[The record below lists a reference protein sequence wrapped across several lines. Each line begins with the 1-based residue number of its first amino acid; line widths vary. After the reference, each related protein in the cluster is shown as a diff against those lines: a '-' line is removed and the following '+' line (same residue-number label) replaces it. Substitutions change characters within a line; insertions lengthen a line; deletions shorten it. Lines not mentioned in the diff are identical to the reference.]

1 MVKSLSSGTKAKQG
15 GKQVLQTHDEAVD
28 ARLALVVDDEEQVRI
43 MLQGALGAWGYEVEA
58 VGDGA
63 EALRRLARQD
73 YDVVICDLLMP
84 QMTGDQ
90 VFQAC
95 QEHHPE
101 ITSRFVFLSAFLQGL
116 PCGEFVTATGQPVLP
131 KPCRL
136 QDVQA
141 AVEAVQVA
149 APRARSGL
157 DPAAPAGEAP
167 EGFAGSVTALR
178 DKLTAPEYCLAA
190 AREEQGAKKAE
201 ALSRH
206 TVIAAHLFVL
216 TTALGCLAWALMAAL
231 GHL

>member
-1 MVKSLSSGTKAKQG
+1 MLG
-15 GKQVLQTHDEAVD
+15 THDETVD

-43 MLQGALGAWGYEVEA
+43 MLQGALGAWGYEVET

-84 QMTGDQ
+84 HMTGDQ

-95 QEHHPE
+95 QEQYPE
-101 ITSRFVFLSAFLQGL
+101 IASRFVFLSAFLQGL
-116 PCGEFVTATGQPVLP
+116 PCGEFVTSTGQPVLP

-141 AVEAVQVA
+141 AVEAVQLA
-149 APRARSGL
+149 APRARLGL
-157 DPAAPAGEAP
+157 DPAAPAGEAA
-167 EGFAGSVTALR
+167 GAFAGSVTALR
-178 DKLTAPEYCLAA
+178 DKLTAPEYCEAA
-190 AREEQGAKKAE
+190 AREVQVARKAE
-201 ALSRH
+201 TLARN

-216 TTALGCLAWALMAAL
+216 TTALGCLAWVLMAAF